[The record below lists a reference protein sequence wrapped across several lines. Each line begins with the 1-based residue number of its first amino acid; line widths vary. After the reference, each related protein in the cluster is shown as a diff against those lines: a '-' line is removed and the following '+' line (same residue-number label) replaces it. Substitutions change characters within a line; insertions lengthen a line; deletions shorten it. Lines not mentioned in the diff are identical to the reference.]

1 MILVNFISE
10 SGKIPVAYRP
20 CEEVTDARTEEEQQD
35 LIQVCG
41 DKNSRGYTASVAIIQ
56 NNQQDL
62 EDFGMSTQLC
72 QPSENVKL

>member
-1 MILVNFISE
+1 M
-10 SGKIPVAYRP
+10 AYRP
-20 CEEVTDARTEEEQQD
+20 CEEVTDDARTEEELQD

-72 QPSENVKL
+72 HPLENVKL